1 MVTNEGSNT
10 EITGNCN
17 THMVKHFFPF
27 IHCCKLGHM
36 AGKKKRRRR
45 RKKKKR
51 RRRKKKK
58 RRRRKEGRKKK
69 KKKYKNKNKKCNDE
83 RHL

>member
-1 MVTNEGSNT
+1 MILQKILHRNSRLLSDAVKLA
-10 EITGNCN
+10 ITQ
-17 THMVKHFFPF
+17 TF
-27 IHCCKLGHM
+27 IPPTPIQKK
-36 AGKKKRRRR
+36 KKKRR
-45 RKKKKR
+45 R